1 MIPMFF
7 PTFSPS
13 PSILPIQYLLFIQ
26 HLTGYACALQSLL
39 DTVPSGKRTEKTG
52 AFIKTT
58 QYSLPHPARH
68 QTRNARKRQGTA
80 GNAGNK
86 KILRKKEERG
96 RDGWPLHGVIVE
108 GWGEA
113 NIPPGHK
120 SRTLPTNLEMPE
132 EVLQFIPADIG
143 QTNGSNCLTAQ
154 LVAGMDDGVCGTVM
168 KQRHSRPFTVFKTNL

>member
-86 KILRKKEERG
+86 KILRRKEERG
-96 RDGWPLHGVIVE
+96 RDGWPLHGVIAE
-108 GWGEA
+108 GRGRQTILPA
-113 NIPPGHK
+113 IKVRRYLLILKCRKKYCSSCPL
-120 SRTLPTNLEMPE
+120 TLVRRMA
-132 EVLQFIPADIG
+132 V
-143 QTNGSNCLTAQ
+143 
-154 LVAGMDDGVCGTVM
+154 
-168 KQRHSRPFTVFKTNL
+168 TVFPPSSSPVWMTGSVGL

>member
-39 DTVPSGKRTEKTG
+39 DTVPSGKRTEKNGSFHKDHTIFPAAPRQTPDSERQEKTG
-52 AFIKTT
+52 NSRECWK
-58 QYSLPHPARH
+58 P
-68 QTRNARKRQGTA
+68 
-80 GNAGNK
+80 
-86 KILRKKEERG
+86 KILRRKEEET
-96 RDGWPLHGVIVE
+96 DGLSMESLQKDG
-108 GWGEA
+108 GEA
-113 NIPPGHK
+113 NIPPDHK

-132 EVLQFIPADIG
+132 EVLQFMPADIG
-143 QTNGSNCLTAQ
+143 QTNGSNCLPAQ

-168 KQRHSRPFTVFKTNL
+168 KQRYSRPFTVFKTNL

>member
-39 DTVPSGKRTEKTG
+39 DNVPFGKRTVKTG

-58 QYSLPHPARH
+58 QYSLPPPARH

-80 GNAGNK
+80 GNAGNQK
-86 KILRKKEERG
+86 YSERRRKEEET
-96 RDGWPLHGVIVE
+96 DGLSMESLQKE
-108 GWGEA
+108 GGEA

-120 SRTLPTNLEMPE
+120 SQTLPTNLEMPE
-132 EVLQFIPADIG
+132 EVLQFMPADIG
-143 QTNGSNCLTAQ
+143 QTNGSNCLPTQ

-168 KQRHSRPFTVFKTNL
+168 KQRYSRPFTVFKTNR

>member
-39 DTVPSGKRTEKTG
+39 DNVPFGKRTVKTG

-58 QYSLPHPARH
+58 QYALPPPARH

-80 GNAGNK
+80 GNAGNQK
-86 KILRKKEERG
+86 YSEGKRKRRMASPWSHCRRTGGRQTFLPTIKVGRYLLILKCRKKYCSSC
-96 RDGWPLHGVIVE
+96 PL
-108 GWGEA
+108 
-113 NIPPGHK
+113 
-120 SRTLPTNLEMPE
+120 TLVRRMA
-132 EVLQFIPADIG
+132 V
-143 QTNGSNCLTAQ
+143 
-154 LVAGMDDGVCGTVM
+154 
-168 KQRHSRPFTVFKTNL
+168 TVFPPSSSPV

>member
-39 DTVPSGKRTEKTG
+39 DNVPSGKRTVKTG

-58 QYSLPHPARH
+58 QYSLPPPARH

-86 KILRKKEERG
+86 KYSEGRRKEEETDGLSMESLQKDGRRQTFLPAIKVRRYLLILNCRKKYCCSC
-96 RDGWPLHGVIVE
+96 
-108 GWGEA
+108 
-113 NIPPGHK
+113 PP
-120 SRTLPTNLEMPE
+120 TLVRRMA
-132 EVLQFIPADIG
+132 V
-143 QTNGSNCLTAQ
+143 
-154 LVAGMDDGVCGTVM
+154 
-168 KQRHSRPFTVFKTNL
+168 TVFPPSSSPVWMTGSVGL

>member
-26 HLTGYACALQSLL
+26 HLTGYACALQSLP

-80 GNAGNK
+80 GNAGNQK
-86 KILRKKEERG
+86 YSEGRRKEEETDGLSMESLQKDGGRQTFLPAIKVRRYLLILKCRKKYCSSC
-96 RDGWPLHGVIVE
+96 PL
-108 GWGEA
+108 
-113 NIPPGHK
+113 
-120 SRTLPTNLEMPE
+120 TLVRRMA
-132 EVLQFIPADIG
+132 V
-143 QTNGSNCLTAQ
+143 
-154 LVAGMDDGVCGTVM
+154 
-168 KQRHSRPFTVFKTNL
+168 TVFPPSSSPVWMTGSVGL